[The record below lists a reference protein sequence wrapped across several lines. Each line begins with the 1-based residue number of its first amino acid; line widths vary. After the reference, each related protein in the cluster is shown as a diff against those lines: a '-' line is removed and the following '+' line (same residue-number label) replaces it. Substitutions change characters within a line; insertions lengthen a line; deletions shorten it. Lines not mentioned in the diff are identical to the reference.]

1 MSVMQV
7 FDPPMC
13 CSTGVCGP
21 HVDATLRHFAADLEW
36 LKSQGVEVQRYNLAQ
51 EPRVFADH
59 ALVKSALAKSGEK
72 CLPLILVDGEIV
84 AEGAYPSREEL
95 AVLLS
100 LATTTANSLYTR
112 AVEEL
117 VAIAA
122 AIGANCETCLAYH
135 FHEARKAGVSR
146 DDIAFAVST
155 ARKVQEAAATEIA
168 KLAGRHLAAAA
179 AEESLKVVPCCSP
192 AAGTSAGKCC

>member
-1 MSVMQV
+1 
-7 FDPPMC
+7 
-13 CSTGVCGP
+13 VCGP
-21 HVDATLRHFAADLEW
+21 HVDTALTQFSGDLEW
-36 LKSQGVEVQRYNLAQ
+36 LKSQGVEVRRYNLAQ
-51 EPRVFADH
+51 EPRVFVDH

-100 LATTTANSLYTR
+100 LATTSANSHYSR

-117 VAIAA
+117 VAIGA
-122 AIGANCETCLAYH
+122 AIGANCESCFAYH
-135 FHEARKAGVSR
+135 FREARKAGVNR
-146 DDIAFAVST
+146 DDIALAVAT
-155 ARKVQEAAATEIA
+155 ARKVKEAAAGEIA
-168 KLAGRHLAAAA
+168 KAAGRHLASAAT
-179 AEESLKVVPCCSP
+179 EETLKVIPCCTP